1 MDRLQQAYRFV
12 HAEAGNHSQAIS
24 RSKCVA
30 DPLELIQSLAAVR
43 ASRRDEEIFNRLNPT
58 ESLYR
63 VVSGVAR
70 DCAMLA
76 DGRRQIMA
84 FVMPGDFF
92 GFAPRDEQKFAV
104 EAVVEGTVAARYPR
118 RRVET
123 LADITPPLGRRL
135 RDMAAEAVARSQSRL
150 LVLGRFTALEK
161 VALFLMEMA
170 ERSDNRAAA
179 AIVLPMSR
187 YDIADYLALSVE
199 TICRTV
205 TELKH
210 RGVIALSGPHQVRI
224 VDQGALRR
232 CANGKPSAG
241 VDTVRSAQSGGFG
254 GAARVP

>member
-12 HAEAGNHSQAIS
+12 HADAGNHSQAIS
-24 RSKCVA
+24 QSERVA
-30 DPLELIQSLAAVR
+30 DPLDLIQSFAAAR
-43 ASRRDEEIFNRLNPT
+43 ASCRDEEIFNRLDPA
-58 ESLYR
+58 EYLYR

-84 FVMPGDFF
+84 FLMPGDFF

-104 EAVVEGTVAARYPR
+104 EAVVEGTVVARYPR
-118 RRVET
+118 QRVEI
-123 LADITPPLGRRL
+123 LADVTPPLARRL
-135 RDMAAEAVARSQSRL
+135 RDIAAEAVARSQSRL
-150 LVLGRFTALEK
+150 LILGRFTALER

-170 ERSDNRAAA
+170 ERSDDRAAA

-210 RGVIALSGPHQVRI
+210 RGVIALSGPHRVSI

-232 CANGKPSAG
+232 YATGKPNAG
-241 VDTVRSAQSGGFG
+241 VDTVRSAQPSVFSGV
-254 GAARVP
+254 ARQR